1 MPPILSA
8 DSCVASLWQL
18 ARSLTESNKPSSS
31 EYRSV
36 EEYVHQEQPLV
47 PSEQDFIY
55 RKEDLIIL
63 GSGREHA
70 WLDSSIERTLRFL
83 HCDIIEVS
91 FVSRGVS
98 SVSADNLH

>member
-1 MPPILSA
+1 MPPILPT

-36 EEYVHQEQPLV
+36 EEYVHQEQPLMG
-47 PSEQDFIY
+47 SEQDFIY
-55 RKEDLIIL
+55 RKEDLITL
-63 GSGREHA
+63 GPGREHA

-83 HCDIIEVS
+83 HCDIIEVRL
-91 FVSRGVS
+91 VSREVS
-98 SVSADNLH
+98 SISVDKLL